1 MKVQMDDARGMDALV
16 IIQARMSSSR
26 LPEKALIDLA
36 GKPVIDHVVGR
47 LSESIG
53 PDRLVLA
60 TSDDKS
66 DDILERY
73 VSRTHGIPVFRGGL
87 ENVAQRFQDCLCQ
100 FPCKW
105 FVRISG
111 DSPFIDPK
119 LVSLMLGAATESDD
133 LVSNVVERTFPKG
146 QSVEVVR
153 SEVFRSMSIESFDS
167 YEREHVTAY
176 FYRNRERYRIRSV
189 TARGGPVR
197 GRGLAID
204 TYEDLLDAELMIR
217 ESPDLLRGYAA
228 QAIVASRTS

>member
-1 MKVQMDDARGMDALV
+1 MAGSRGIDALV

-26 LPEKALIDLA
+26 LPEKALVELA
-36 GKPVIDHVVGR
+36 GKPIIDHVVGR
-47 LSESIG
+47 LSEAVG

-66 DDILERY
+66 DDILEHH
-73 VSRTHGIPVFRGGL
+73 VSRTHGIPVFRGDL

-105 FVRISG
+105 FVRING
-111 DSPFIDPK
+111 DSPFIDPE

-153 SEVFRSMSIESFDS
+153 SGVFRSTSIESFDS

-176 FYRNRERYRIRSV
+176 FYRHRAKYRIRPV

-204 TYEDLLDAELMIR
+204 TYEDLLDAEMILR
-217 ESPDLLRGYAA
+217 DFPDTTRGYAET
-228 QAIVASRTS
+228 AIIGSPSS